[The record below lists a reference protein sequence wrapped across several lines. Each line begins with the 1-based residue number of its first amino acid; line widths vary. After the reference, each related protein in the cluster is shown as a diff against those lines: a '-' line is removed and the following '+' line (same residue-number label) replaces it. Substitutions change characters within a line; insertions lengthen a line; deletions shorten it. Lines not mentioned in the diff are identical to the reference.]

1 MDKSPE
7 LCDAPDGS
15 TTCLETVS
23 YCSLTLIP
31 SASFSQKEKKNKSEK
46 HADFIC
52 NGINLTVLVCS
63 SFRHPMPFPGYS
75 WSGSPPSSRAQP
87 ICDFLHK
94 ASLIPPSGNVSPA
107 LWLPRFD
114 LSDCHPRGHHLSLSR
129 IRDGGNTQNETHLLA
144 AGYREE

>member
-15 TTCLETVS
+15 TTCLEMVS

-63 SFRHPMPFPGYS
+63 SFRHPVPFRGYS
-75 WSGSPPSSRAQP
+75 LSGSTLSSRAQP
-87 ICDFLHK
+87 TCDFLHK
-94 ASLIPPSGNVSPA
+94 ASLTLPSGNVCAA
-107 LWLPRFD
+107 LWLEP
-114 LSDCHPRGHHLSLSR
+114 
-129 IRDGGNTQNETHLLA
+129 LA
-144 AGYREE
+144 TLDSSKPVPH